1 MLQVKSVFLSIL
13 LLLVQKSEPRL
24 HKHNH
29 NHNHKHNHNHE
40 YEYEYE
46 YIRKERRRHHRH
58 AACCFCFDDN
68 NYPSNRRKVIQEIIR
83 QTLII
88 GSAMTTATTMT
99 IGDHSRAKAM
109 VMDSTPQN
117 VDESVNDT
125 TIKSM
130 QTTRNNNSDN
140 KDNNISSKDKFI
152 PKKPFAPPSA
162 LIPAARVKYVMDE
175 SLRLLNELESIQSTK
190 NSLGDDTDRNQ
201 PGDTRKMQD
210 IIVTLEKLI
219 LVKTF
224 MSPLYSQQQTQ
235 QQWQGAAIGYPDEN
249 IPMDP
254 LKSKFYQD
262 FYNEKLKTMSPIDIP
277 YALLVKAGDI
287 RQLKQLQ
294 RKQKKL
300 EKINPVREAF
310 NYYTRQLQFDTDYYL
325 LNVSAQEKKKM
336 IRNDELPDIQ
346 SVIVS
351 DLDLRDLVRN
361 QVLDAYDDVKFELR
375 YQVANYEKGLE
386 FDASGDL
393 KVALVKAKKECDE
406 WFSFISEKDVK
417 EAMETVWRERMW

>member
-1 MLQVKSVFLSIL
+1 
-13 LLLVQKSEPRL
+13 
-24 HKHNH
+24 
-29 NHNHKHNHNHE
+29 
-40 YEYEYE
+40 
-46 YIRKERRRHHRH
+46 
-58 AACCFCFDDN
+58 
-68 NYPSNRRKVIQEIIR
+68 
-83 QTLII
+83 
-88 GSAMTTATTMT
+88 MTTATTVT

-130 QTTRNNNSDN
+130 QTTRNKNSNN
-140 KDNNISSKDKFI
+140 KDNNIRSKDKFI

-201 PGDTRKMQD
+201 PGDTRTMQD
-210 IIVTLEKLI
+210 IIMTLEKLI

-235 QQWQGAAIGYPDEN
+235 QQRQGAAIGYPDEN

-254 LKSKFYQD
+254 LKSKLYQD
-262 FYNEKLKTMSPIDIP
+262 FYNEKFKTMSPIDIP

-361 QVLDAYDDVKFELR
+361 QVLDAYDDVKFELQ

-393 KVALVKAKKECDE
+393 KAALVKAKKECDE
-406 WFSFISEKDVK
+406 WFSFISEQDVK
-417 EAMETVWRERMW
+417 EAMETVWRE

>member
-99 IGDHSRAKAM
+99 IGDYSRAKAM

-140 KDNNISSKDKFI
+140 KDSNIRSKDKFI

-406 WFSFISEKDVK
+406 WFSFISEQDVK